1 MKQALAFLVAL
12 LILSYAS
19 AQPSDYILLKQ
30 RNNRTLKTYY
40 PGSFISA
47 ITYDGFGLNGIII
60 AIRNDS
66 IIVQQHETKLVPSE
80 FGQKIDT
87 FRYTMGVYYN
97 QIKKFNFVKYDV
109 AGRKGGFAQVTIPK
123 LLIIGGLGFMGLE
136 LINTAYRGESLTQ
149 NNKLESLSIS
159 AGAAA
164 TGFLWN
170 FISKNRNKVGGK
182 YRVVYVKANTGNI
195 SK

>member
-1 MKQALAFLVAL
+1 MAL
-12 LILSYAS
+12 LTFSYAS

-40 PGSFISA
+40 AGSYISA
-47 ITYDGFGLNGIII
+47 DTYDGFGLNGIII

-97 QIKKFNFVKYDV
+97 QIKKFNFVKFDA
-109 AGRKGGFAQVTIPK
+109 AGRKGGFAQVTIPR
-123 LLIIGGLGFMGLE
+123 LMIIGGLGFAGLE
-136 LINTAYRGESLTQ
+136 LINTAYRRESLTQ

-159 AGAAA
+159 AGVAV
-164 TGFLWN
+164 TGILWN

-182 YRVVYVKANTGNI
+182 YRVVYVKATPGNI

>member
-1 MKQALAFLVAL
+1 MKQALAFLMAL
-12 LILSYAS
+12 LILSNAS
-19 AQPSDYILLKQ
+19 AQPSDYILLKL

-87 FRYTMGVYYN
+87 FRYAMGVYYN

-136 LINTAYRGESLTQ
+136 LINTVYRGESLTQ
-149 NNKLESLSIS
+149 NNKLESLSIA

>member
-1 MKQALAFLVAL
+1 MKQALAFLIAL

-109 AGRKGGFAQVTIPK
+109 AGRKAGLAQVTIPK

-136 LINTAYRGESLTQ
+136 LINTAYRRESLTQ
-149 NNKLESLSIS
+149 NNKLESLSIA
-159 AGAAA
+159 AGVAA
-164 TGFLWN
+164 TGFLWK

-182 YRVVYVKANTGNI
+182 YRVVYIKATAGNI